1 MKIKMT
7 HCAAENVFFI
17 IIHCV
22 IGASS
27 QISEMRTHNF
37 VVAR

>member
-1 MKIKMT
+1 MT

-27 QISEMRTHNF
+27 QISEIILLSL
-37 VVAR
+37 VEVEQI